1 MNRPDPKGS
10 ASAERG
16 WLDRTFEALESS
28 RGGLPALVAAAEN
41 SQRLLNAFLPRE
53 RDGDPARLMSPL
65 VLERHRGF
73 DEFLSQLG

>member
-28 RGGLPALVAAAEN
+28 RGLPALVAAAEN
-41 SQRLLNAFLPRE
+41 GQRLLNAVLLRE

-65 VLERHRGF
+65 VLERHHGF